1 MGWLDSRAQY
11 DRRGW
16 GKVVVGV
23 VGPFDRHAAKR
34 LSRYYKVNKCK
45 EVESTQII
53 MKSLQ
58 SFIHCLL

>member
-34 LSRYYKVNKCK
+34 LSH
-45 EVESTQII
+45 SDI
-53 MKSLQ
+53 
-58 SFIHCLL
+58 CLLKTEICDARHEKCRF